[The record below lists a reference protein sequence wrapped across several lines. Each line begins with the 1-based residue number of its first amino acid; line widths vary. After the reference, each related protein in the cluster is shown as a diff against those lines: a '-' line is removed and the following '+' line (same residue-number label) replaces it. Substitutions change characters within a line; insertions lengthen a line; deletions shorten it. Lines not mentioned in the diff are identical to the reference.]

1 MIGWLARFCALRVG
15 NHLAWAGRC
24 SLRALG
30 MRRRAFLRGVGAAG
44 GWALTSPWSGA
55 AFAARAAT
63 LERLR
68 QSRITLTAEA
78 TPFDRPGGEVE
89 DLTLDRGL
97 QARRQLRSGALSL
110 QAVPVAGSR
119 DAIDLTAT
127 FRARAGAAE
136 GIGLALRFDDWS
148 RDNYLLLPGACYAG
162 NRFASR
168 FVGYPPL
175 LTEPADIG
183 PHVPP
188 IVSDIPRLNL
198 HAGPSRLEI
207 ALEDL
212 ATPAAAIYLPA
223 AGLGIILLVDPT
235 ASAARAGLTVFEND
249 ERTRAGLAVGAP
261 FTPAGERSSDG
272 APPAQS
278 HPGPAARPGQPTA
291 LRARLFAFDCRN
303 VGQLC
308 ERLFAVRQSLSG
320 PSARV
325 SRLPFSAAFAAHEAR
340 VNRRWVER
348 PGFFAVGARDSAYT
362 TWQLGWCGGLAGTLP
377 LLGAGDPRSR
387 ARALRTVA
395 FALDGGQAPSGL
407 FHAMSDGKTW
417 FDDGFAAPLPPST
430 PPARAPAYDHPR
442 WHLVRR
448 SADTL
453 AFLLKQLALLD
464 RWKAGAPA
472 AEVVPAVDPSWSKAA
487 RLCADALTRLWE
499 RHHQLG
505 QFVDVESGDLIVG
518 GSTSAGLA
526 PAALAL
532 AADHFKEPRYL
543 ETARAVAEHY
553 FDRYVQMGVTC
564 GGPGDALQCPDSES
578 AAALLESFVTLFD
591 VTRERIW
598 IDRARAAGHLLA
610 SWVISYDAGADRGR
624 PGALRSS
631 GAVLTDAQSRT
642 GLPGYVLASGDALLR
657 LYRATGEVAWLDL
670 LRDTTHNLGQYLQRT
685 ETPAEVASSSSNPA
699 QRPQRPRVDTS
710 GWLDAGGGVVPVDG
724 VYDAIGLLAY
734 TEVPGV
740 YAQPNSGF
748 VYAFDHVEARLKER
762 LAGRLIVALHNPTPV
777 EATVRLFSESAADA
791 AEPLPAGAILASP
804 TAVVPPGAT
813 IEVAMPPMAAGR

>member
-1 MIGWLARFCALRVG
+1 
-15 NHLAWAGRC
+15 
-24 SLRALG
+24 
-30 MRRRAFLRGVGAAG
+30 
-44 GWALTSPWSGA
+44 PWSGA
-55 AFAARAAT
+55 AFAARAAM

-68 QSRITLTAEA
+68 QSRITLTAGA
-78 TPFDRPGGEVE
+78 TPFDSPGGEVA
-89 DLTLDRGL
+89 DLTLERGL
-97 QARRQLRSGALSL
+97 RARRQLRTGTLSL
-110 QAVPVAGSR
+110 QAVPVAGAR

-127 FRARAGAAE
+127 FRARAGAPD
-136 GIGLALRFDDWS
+136 GVGLALRFDDWS

-188 IVSDIPRLNL
+188 IVSDIPRLNV

-207 ALEDL
+207 ALDDL

-223 AGLGIILLVDPT
+223 SGLGIILLVDLTSSP
-235 ASAARAGLTVFEND
+235 ARTGLAVFEND
-249 ERTRAGLAVGAP
+249 ERTRAGLVVGAP
-261 FTPAGERSSDG
+261 FAAAGQRSSDKPSG
-272 APPAQS
+272 DTPPE
-278 HPGPAARPGQPTA
+278 PRLPPRPTARPGQPMA

-308 ERLFAVRQSLSG
+308 ERLFAARKSLSG
-320 PSARV
+320 PTARV
-325 SRLPFSAAFAAHEAR
+325 NRLPFSAAFAAHEAR

-348 PGFFAVGARDSAYT
+348 PGFLAIGARDSAYM
-362 TWQLGWCGGLAGTLP
+362 TWQSGWCGGLAGTLP
-377 LLGAGDPRSR
+377 LLGAGDARSQ
-387 ARALRTVA
+387 ARALRTIA
-395 FALDGGQAPSGL
+395 FALDGGQSPAGL
-407 FHAMSDGKTW
+407 FHGVSDGTTW
-417 FDDGFAAPLPPST
+417 FDDGFTAPLPP
-430 PPARAPAYDHPR
+430 PPAATAPAPAYNHPR
-442 WHLVRR
+442 WHLIRR

-464 RWKAGAPA
+464 RRRSGAPA
-472 AEVVPAVDPSWSKAA
+472 AEAGPAVDPGWSKAA
-487 RLCADALTRLWE
+487 RLGADALTRLWD

-505 QFVDVESGDLIVG
+505 QFVDVESGELIVG

-532 AADHFKEPRYL
+532 AADYFKEPRYL
-543 ETARAVAEHY
+543 QTARAVAEHY
-553 FDRYVQMGVTC
+553 FDRYVQIGLTC

-578 AAALLESFVTLFD
+578 AAALLESFVTLFE

-598 IDRARAAGHLLA
+598 VDRARAAGHLLA
-610 SWVISYDAGADRGR
+610 SWVISYDAGATRGR
-624 PGALRSS
+624 PGALRTS

-670 LRDTTHNLGQYLQRT
+670 LRDTIHNLGQYLARP
-685 ETPAEVASSSSNPA
+685 EAPADAPTRPSSPAPNP
-699 QRPQRPRVDTS
+699 PHPRVDT
-710 GWLDAGGGVVPVDG
+710 GAWLDADGGVVPVDG
-724 VYDAIGLLAY
+724 LYDAIGLLAY

-740 YAQPNSGF
+740 YAQPSTGF
-748 VYAFDHVEARLKER
+748 VYAFDHVEARLEDR
-762 LAGRLIVALHNPTPV
+762 LTDRLIVALHNPTPV
-777 EATVRLFSESAADA
+777 EATVRLFSEPAADTS
-791 AEPLPAGAILASP
+791 EPLPAGAILAAPS
-804 TAVVPPGAT
+804 AVVPPGAT

>member
-1 MIGWLARFCALRVG
+1 
-15 NHLAWAGRC
+15 
-24 SLRALG
+24 

-44 GWALTSPWSGA
+44 GWALTSRWSGA

-68 QSRITLTAEA
+68 QSRIILTAGA
-78 TPFDRPGGEVE
+78 TPFDRPGGEVA
-89 DLTLDRGL
+89 DLTLERGL
-97 QARRQLRSGALSL
+97 QARRQLRTGSLSL
-110 QAVPVAGSR
+110 QAAPVPGAR

-127 FRARAGAAE
+127 FRARAGAPE
-136 GIGLALRFDDWS
+136 GIALALRFDDWS
-148 RDNYLLLPGACYAG
+148 VENYLLLPGACYAG

-188 IVSDIPRLNL
+188 IVSDVPRLNV

-207 ALEDL
+207 ALDDL

-235 ASAARAGLTVFEND
+235 ASSARAGLTVFEND

-261 FTPAGERSSDG
+261 FTPVGQRSSAD
-272 APPAQS
+272 APPEPRRPD
-278 HPGPAARPGQPTA
+278 PGARPGQPMA

-320 PSARV
+320 PTARV
-325 SRLPFSAAFAAHEAR
+325 NTLPFSAAFAAHEAR

-362 TWQLGWCGGLAGTLP
+362 TWQSGWCGGLAGTLP
-377 LLGAGDPRSR
+377 LLGAGDARSR
-387 ARALRTVA
+387 ARALRTIA

-407 FHAMSDGKTW
+407 FHGVSDGKSW
-417 FDDGFAAPLPPST
+417 FDDGFSAPLRPPSPT
-430 PPARAPAYDHPR
+430 APPRATAYDHPR

-453 AFLLKQLALLD
+453 ACLLKQLALLD
-464 RWKAGAPA
+464 RWRAGAPG
-472 AEVVPAVDPSWSKAA
+472 AEAVPAGDPGWRKAA
-487 RLCADALTRLWE
+487 RLGADALTRLWE

-505 QFVDVESGDLIVG
+505 QFVDVESGELIVG

-532 AADHFKEPRYL
+532 AADYFKEPRYL
-543 ETARAVAEHY
+543 QAARAVAEHY
-553 FDRYVQMGVTC
+553 FERYVQIGLTC

-610 SWVISYDAGADRGR
+610 SWVISYDAGATRGR
-624 PGALRSS
+624 PGTLRSS

-642 GLPGYVLASGDALLR
+642 GLPGYVLASGATLLR

-670 LRDTTHNLGQYLQRT
+670 LRDTTHNLGQYLGRA
-685 ETPAEVASSSSNPA
+685 EAPADAPTDAPNPHH
-699 QRPQRPRVDTS
+699 PRVDTS
-710 GWLDAGGGVVPVDG
+710 AWLDAGGGVVPIDG
-724 VYDAIGLLAY
+724 LYDAIGLLTY
-734 TEVPGV
+734 TEIPGV
-740 YAQPNSGF
+740 YAQPATGF

-762 LAGRLIVALHNPTPV
+762 LAGRLIVALHNPTPI
-777 EATVRLFSESAADA
+777 EATVRLFSEPAADA
-791 AEPLPAGAILASP
+791 AEPLRAGAILAAP
-804 TAVVPPGAT
+804 TAVMAPGAT